1 MRNLVGGKN
10 RVFLRLFLCFL
21 ACENLPGDIWDT
33 GLLIETFRVRWKTLR
48 SSPFVASVSHWM
60 FKCMFFRG
68 NVGVFRWRGNTFI
81 SYPRHSHSVEH
92 THTHTHT
99 HKNTHKGINC
109 RWYDLSYCPTATRH
123 LSRSYYYQVHSC
135 WLSLIATGKYFKGS
149 VHPNYSKSK
158 KKHIFSLTLVQGSAA
173 FTIIPQQ
180 ENLQNITV
188 SYNEGNEAKKV

>member
-1 MRNLVGGKN
+1 MRNFGGEKQ
-10 RVFLRLFLCFL
+10 RSRIFPCAFS

-60 FKCMFFRG
+60 YKCIFFRG

-81 SYPRHSHSVEH
+81 SYPRHSHSV
-92 THTHTHT
+92 THTNT
-99 HKNTHKGINC
+99 HKKTHKGINC

-135 WLSLIATGKYFKGS
+135 WLSPIATWEYFKGS
-149 VHPNYSKSK
+149 VHQNYLKSK
-158 KKHIFSLTLVQGSAA
+158 KKAHFLAIFPPPGAAVSNLYYHPSA
-173 FTIIPQQ
+173 
-180 ENLQNITV
+180 EK
-188 SYNEGNEAKKV
+188 SAKHNCVL

>member
-1 MRNLVGGKN
+1 MKTCQETSETRGCWLKLSEWGEKLCDPPLLLPQFRTECSNVCFFAETW
-10 RVFLRLFLCFL
+10 VFFGEGVIPLFPT
-21 ACENLPGDIWDT
+21 PGIPT
-33 GLLIETFRVRWKTLR
+33 
-48 SSPFVASVSHWM
+48 VS
-60 FKCMFFRG
+60 
-68 NVGVFRWRGNTFI
+68 N
-81 SYPRHSHSVEH
+81 